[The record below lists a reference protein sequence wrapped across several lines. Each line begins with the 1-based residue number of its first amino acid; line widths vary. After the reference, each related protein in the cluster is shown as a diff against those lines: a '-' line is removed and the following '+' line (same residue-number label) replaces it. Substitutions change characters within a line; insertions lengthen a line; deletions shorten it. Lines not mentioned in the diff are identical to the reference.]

1 MTKDR
6 KVSKR
11 LVTTEDLLFAEVLKV
26 IGEVAEVSASLLQRR
41 LKISYFAAEKLI
53 NRLQEEGRIAAF
65 DGSHVRQVLARGKRR
80 KEVTT
85 LPAGDQRHRSYKVQ
99 QELWK
104 SHAAS
109 AEISQIAE
117 IVESGVFRVLCAYLS
132 EDRYETFRRI
142 DDSPE
147 ALVREISSNVA
158 KQVAG
163 IVATEPGWPNDGAQI
178 SARHDELVLTAK
190 EMQSLLSCRHVY
202 RPTLA
207 QSQHHSRAVQH
218 ELAEHPGW
226 PHGWL
231 ASRLRDEGCFVGRTI
246 WPTQTVDRSISY
258 VLIRRDGSGYKV
270 GVDGSIS
277 EFAPGPSRGVLKPI
291 AERFER
297 WLQKT
302 KLSTW
307 PE

>member
-41 LKISYFAAEKLI
+41 LKISFFAAEKLI

-80 KEVTT
+80 KEVAT

-104 SHAAS
+104 SHAAN
-109 AEISQIAE
+109 ADISQIAE
-117 IVESGVFRVLCAYLS
+117 IVESGVYRVLCAYLS
-132 EDRYETFRRI
+132 EARYETFGRI

-158 KQVAG
+158 KLVAG
-163 IVATEPGWPNDGAQI
+163 TVASDPDWPNGGVQTGAH
-178 SARHDELVLTAK
+178 HDELVLTPK
-190 EMQSLLSCRHVY
+190 ELQSLLSCRHVY
-202 RPTLA
+202 RPTLN
-207 QSQHHSRAVQH
+207 QLQTHSRAVQH

-231 ASRLRDEGCFVGRTI
+231 ANRLRDEGCFVEQTV
-246 WPTQTVDRSISY
+246 WPTRTVDPNISY

-277 EFAPGPSRGVLKPI
+277 EFAQGPSRGMLKPI